1 MPALGG
7 RVQWL
12 AQPSELVSCSVVQA
26 YGTQGVRGA
35 IPSNAWLNFDVEL
48 VDVKG

>member
-1 MPALGG
+1 L
-7 RVQWL
+7 
-12 AQPSELVSCSVVQA
+12 QA

-35 IPSNAWLNFDVEL
+35 IPPNAWLNFDVEL